1 MKKIQGCGEMSI
13 HSSNTLSMK
22 PKRSWTFLRIQ
33 QRKHS
38 NTVGLFTVNT
48 IILFTTFLFV
58 LSSSNPCHLRTK
70 LVLLSKK
77 LHCPMNGQKFA
88 LLLPKSFVKSKIA
101 FNGTNLS
108 LLFIKCVL
116 FVIKKKMQFNCL
128 SEFYYILF
136 RSFIWATMA
145 PFLKCFL
152 IVSTTL

>member
-38 NTVGLFTVNT
+38 NTVGLFTMNT

-58 LSSSNPCHLRTK
+58 LSSSNPCHLRTQ

-88 LLLPKSFVKSKIA
+88 LLLPKSFVKSNIA
-101 FNGTNLS
+101 FMVQTCHFCVYKS
-108 LLFIKCVL
+108 L
-116 FVIKKKMQFNCL
+116 KKMQFNCL
-128 SEFYYILF
+128 NEFYYILF

-145 PFLKCFL
+145 PFLRCFL
-152 IVSTTL
+152 IVSTIL